1 MPPIQLYFTDSSIII
16 ADPEADPSKVEKPF
30 VIKGLSTE
38 KVDVGEMKN
47 LTRYNCAYESDDDK
61 TRVLTVDKNDD
72 GTYFKMSIDVKN
84 SGTNEEYV
92 RTQAAGTFDIDGISE
107 DIFEQ
112 ELNTLGKLLITE
124 NIQVVSGIA
133 HIVFRAILL
142 LHLNLVV
149 AVPVLTLR
157 TIAESDRVTLE
168 PNFSKLVGHP
178 ASDKE
183 IRINRGNHRC
193 ENALHLM
200 FTSTTALDSTAG
212 SSRHTR
218 LSCMLT
224 FLENTGSHNR
234 LLSMVQNIPVRIRC
248 NESMCRRT

>member
-1 MPPIQLYFTDSSIII
+1 MTAPDNMIRNGLENQTWVHCTICFH
-16 ADPEADPSKVEKPF
+16 
-30 VIKGLSTE
+30 KG
-38 KVDVGEMKN
+38 DVQMGKRRERM
-47 LTRYNCAYESDDDK
+47 
-61 TRVLTVDKNDD
+61 
-72 GTYFKMSIDVKN
+72 
-84 SGTNEEYV
+84 
-92 RTQAAGTFDIDGISE
+92 
-107 DIFEQ
+107 EQ
-112 ELNTLGKLLITE
+112 T
-124 NIQVVSGIA
+124 
-133 HIVFRAILL
+133 
-142 LHLNLVV
+142 
-149 AVPVLTLR
+149 
-157 TIAESDRVTLE
+157 TIAESDRVALE

>member
-1 MPPIQLYFTDSSIII
+1 MNTPVTLSDKRYMTSISRMPISTVRFTVKSETGRLLFYGELSIDLPRP
-16 ADPEADPSKVEKPF
+16 ARMCSNSKASIRYRPA
-30 VIKGLSTE
+30 T
-38 KVDVGEMKN
+38 MKN
-47 LTRYNCAYESDDDK
+47 CS
-61 TRVLTVDKNDD
+61 
-72 GTYFKMSIDVKN
+72 
-84 SGTNEEYV
+84 
-92 RTQAAGTFDIDGISE
+92 
-107 DIFEQ
+107 
-112 ELNTLGKLLITE
+112 
-124 NIQVVSGIA
+124 
-133 HIVFRAILL
+133 
-142 LHLNLVV
+142 
-149 AVPVLTLR
+149 
-157 TIAESDRVTLE
+157 IAESDRVTLE

-200 FTSTTALDSTAG
+200 FTPTTALDSTAR